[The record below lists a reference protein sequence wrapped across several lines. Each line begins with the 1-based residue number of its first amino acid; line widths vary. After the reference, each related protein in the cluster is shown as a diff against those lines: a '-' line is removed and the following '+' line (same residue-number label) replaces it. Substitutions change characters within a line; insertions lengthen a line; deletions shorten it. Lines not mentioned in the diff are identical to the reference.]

1 MGRAPCCE
9 KVGLK
14 RGRWTTEEDTILT
27 NYIQANGEG
36 SWRSLP
42 KNAGLLRC
50 GKSCRLRWINYL
62 RADLKRGNISTQ
74 EEDMIIKLHSTL
86 GNKWSVIAG
95 HLPGRTD
102 NEIKNYW
109 NSHLSRRIH
118 TFRRP
123 LHYSKETPSLVT
135 VDTTKL
141 KSTNG
146 DKTYKGGKKSRGNMK
161 KNKLIPSSNN
171 MATRMAERKTTDD
184 DPDHRKSGCEDD
196 VMITAT
202 PISPQEKNTQM
213 MDVLRQVEKE
223 RQRTNM
229 DSCDQRDQGKE
240 AIVISGPF
248 HDEVGGILGHSG
260 GSEHQGKGDS
270 ILMLCTSEEEMESG
284 LLNSPYVEQVL
295 LASSIFCSNEELIMG
310 NENLG
315 PSSDIDGHNGPN
327 NGHTFSDGA
336 GKRVMG
342 GSNISDDQNHDFVQN
357 ELIKNLMEYSSS
369 SSSSSHDQAEIVC
382 DDQVFVSSSNNISDM
397 QHGSHE
403 LCPSSSMNSTTTSSS
418 FTTINTDEIEDSEW
432 VYNWDF
438 DMGNATV
445 DMDLKATSAVW
456 DIEKEELLSWL
467 WENDDTGDDAA
478 ATIPESE
485 KQQALAD
492 WFLSLTR

>member
-1 MGRAPCCE
+1 MGRAPCCG
-9 KVGLK
+9 KVGLN
-14 RGRWTTEEDTILT
+14 RGRWTTEEDTILI

-62 RADLKRGNISTQ
+62 KADLKRGNISTQ
-74 EEDMIIKLHSTL
+74 EEDMIINLHNTL

-123 LHYSKETPSLVT
+123 LHYSNETPSLVT
-135 VDTTKL
+135 VVDTTIL

-146 DKTYKGGKKSRGNMK
+146 GKTYKGGKKSKANMK
-161 KNKLIPSSNN
+161 KNSNSK
-171 MATRMAERKTTDD
+171 ATRMAERKTTDD
-184 DPDHRKSGCEDD
+184 DDHDQRKSGCEDD

-223 RQRTNM
+223 RQSTNM

-248 HDEVGGILGHSG
+248 HDEVGGILDHSG
-260 GSEHQGKGDS
+260 GSEHEGKRGGV
-270 ILMLCTSEEEMESG
+270 LMLCTSGEEIESG

-295 LASSIFCSNEELIMG
+295 IGSGILCSHEEELLMG

-315 PSSDIDGHNGPN
+315 PSSDIDDHSGPIN
-327 NGHTFSDGA
+327 VHTFSDGA
-336 GKRVMG
+336 GNGVMG
-342 GSNISDDQNHDFVQN
+342 GLNNSDDFVQN
-357 ELIKNLMEYSSS
+357 ELITNLMECSSS
-369 SSSSSHDQAEIVC
+369 SSTSHDQAEIVC
-382 DDQVFVSSSNNISDM
+382 DDHVFVSSNNTNPDI

-418 FTTINTDEIEDSEW
+418 SITINTDTIEDSEW

-438 DMGNATV
+438 DMVNATL
-445 DMDLKATSAVW
+445 DDLMW
-456 DIEKEELLSWL
+456 I
-467 WENDDTGDDAA
+467 
-478 ATIPESE
+478 
-485 KQQALAD
+485 
-492 WFLSLTR
+492 

>member
-14 RGRWTTEEDTILT
+14 RGRWTAEEDAILT
-27 NYIQANGEG
+27 NYIQAYGEG

-123 LHYSKETPSLVT
+123 LHYSKDTPTLLT
-135 VDTTKL
+135 VDTPKL

-146 DKTYKGGKKSRGNMK
+146 GKTNKGGKKGRANMK
-161 KNKLIPSSNN
+161 RNKIPSSNN
-171 MATRMAERKTTDD
+171 KPTTMVERKTTDGH
-184 DPDHRKSGCEDD
+184 DHRKSGCEDE

-213 MDVLRQVEKE
+213 MDVLRQVEEE
-223 RQRTNM
+223 RQRRDM
-229 DSCDQRDQGKE
+229 DSCDQRDQAKE

-248 HDEVGGILGHSG
+248 HDEVVGILGHS
-260 GSEHQGKGDS
+260 EHERKRDS

-295 LASSIFCSNEELIMG
+295 LGSGILCSHEELIMG

-315 PSSDIDGHNGPN
+315 PSSDIDDHNGPMSV
-327 NGHTFSDGA
+327 HAFSDGA
-336 GKRVMG
+336 GNGVMG
-342 GSNISDDQNHDFVQN
+342 GLSVTDDQNHDLVQN
-357 ELIKNLMEYSSS
+357 ELIIDPMEYSSS
-369 SSSSSHDQAEIVC
+369 SSTSHDQPEIVC
-382 DDQVFVSSSNNISDM
+382 DDHIFASSNNTNADM
-397 QHGSHE
+397 QHGGKE

-418 FTTINTDEIEDSEW
+418 FTTINTDTIEDGEW

-438 DMGNATV
+438 DMGNVTV
-445 DMDLKATSAVW
+445 DEDLKATSAVW
-456 DIEKEELLSWL
+456 DIEREETLSWL
-467 WENDDTGDDAA
+467 WENDDIGDAA

-492 WFLSLTR
+492 WFLSLTH

>member
-14 RGRWTTEEDTILT
+14 RGRWTTEEDTILM

-74 EEDMIIKLHSTL
+74 EEDMIIKLHNTL

-123 LHYSKETPSLVT
+123 LHYSKDTPSLVT

-146 DKTYKGGKKSRGNMK
+146 GKTYKGGKNSRANMK

-171 MATRMAERKTTDD
+171 KATRMAERKTTDD
-184 DPDHRKSGCEDD
+184 HDHRESGCEDD

-260 GSEHQGKGDS
+260 GSEHEGKRDS
-270 ILMLCTSEEEMESG
+270 ILMLCTSEEEIESG

-295 LASSIFCSNEELIMG
+295 LGSGILCSHEQLIMG

-315 PSSDIDGHNGPN
+315 PSSDIDDHSGPIN
-327 NGHTFSDGA
+327 VHTFSDGA
-336 GKRVMG
+336 GNGVMG
-342 GSNISDDQNHDFVQN
+342 GLNISDDFVQN
-357 ELIKNLMEYSSS
+357 ELITSLMEY

-382 DDQVFVSSSNNISDM
+382 DDHVFVSADNTNSDI

-403 LCPSSSMNSTTTSSS
+403 LCPSSSLNSTTTTSS
-418 FTTINTDEIEDSEW
+418 FTTINTDTIEDSEW

-438 DMGNATV
+438 DMGNETV
-445 DMDLKATSAVW
+445 DVDLKTTSAVW
-456 DIEKEELLSWL
+456 DIEKEEMLSWL
-467 WENDDTGDDAA
+467 WENDDTGDAA